1 LGLQKFDFSEMP
13 ADEDLVLLEGV
24 PGETL
29 LVASP
34 KRHDPLLAFRA
45 VLEEEQCL
53 QLLSSLD
60 EHYADLID
68 IHSTIY
74 AIKDV
79 LSRSVDSEPERLLH
93 DGPIR
98 YGVISAPAPVERTVT
113 IDAMLVP
120 GHVSPTLML
129 AWLSARYPN
138 SLTVESALLEQPEG
152 CESQELCSY
161 FHGQSEDLG
170 DADLGRAFE
179 DWVTKFGGAASLL
192 RILQSMPAPSGVSAY
207 F

>member
-1 LGLQKFDFSEMP
+1 MTGAIPRSEFTVGQVRRLIETQIVESQDLAEDGRRKALAWVELSDQPGLPELYVFDDVEGGGFRLSSNGQRRAGGYEPIKNLDLASLGLQKFDFSEMP

-98 YGVISAPAPVERTVT
+98 YGVISAPCLLYT
-113 IDAMLVP
+113 
-120 GHVSPTLML
+120 SP
-129 AWLSARYPN
+129 SPR
-138 SLTVESALLEQPEG
+138 
-152 CESQELCSY
+152 
-161 FHGQSEDLG
+161 D
-170 DADLGRAFE
+170 
-179 DWVTKFGGAASLL
+179 
-192 RILQSMPAPSGVSAY
+192 
-207 F
+207 